1 MWIRSITR
9 SELSGTLG
17 RETTFRVASGAGE
30 AASAC
35 REDSTFAG
43 LQRAGRNE
51 ENEFELY
58 EGTHDERFSKSGFD
72 ESGLREEGMTDDEVE
87 CRQAGHLPVLE
98 D

>member
-1 MWIRSITR
+1 VWIRSITR

-58 EGTHDERFSKSGFD
+58 EGTH
-72 ESGLREEGMTDDEVE
+72 ESGLREEGMTDGEVE
-87 CRQAGHLPVLE
+87 DRQAGHLPVLE